1 MAKTQKYSE
10 DQLLEAVVKFSEI
23 EKKKI
28 KATELAKWCR
38 STMEGLEEVRD
49 YHFTRPV
56 KEKDEKTGKMIE
68 RPKLCTVRMEE
79 INKSRS
85 LTVSINT
92 NLLLRASNI
101 DTFMEQPLSLQ
112 RKMIVETRETVDK
125 LLTRNTNITR
135 ENEALKAENERL
147 KADVLTVKDKL
158 NFVQKTQNKLIKQVK
173 SLMKSSD
180 ETARKE
186 VLSKMGIADGSVDLD
201 AYTKS
206 LQQDIDTV
214 MEISKV
220 LRKQIEEVNVN
231 IETTDDSVQN
241 TNSTSLINEVMSGLD
256 F

>member
-1 MAKTQKYSE
+1 
-10 DQLLEAVVKFSEI
+10 
-23 EKKKI
+23 
-28 KATELAKWCR
+28 
-38 STMEGLEEVRD
+38 
-49 YHFTRPV
+49 
-56 KEKDEKTGKMIE
+56 
-68 RPKLCTVRMEE
+68 
-79 INKSRS
+79 
-85 LTVSINT
+85 
-92 NLLLRASNI
+92 
-101 DTFMEQPLSLQ
+101 
-112 RKMIVETRETVDK
+112 
-125 LLTRNTNITR
+125 
-135 ENEALKAENERL
+135 
-147 KADVLTVKDKL
+147 
-158 NFVQKTQNKLIKQVK
+158 
-173 SLMKSSD
+173 MKSSD